1 MGSGKLVIFFWV
13 ELGQEGCSL
22 AGTRRNVQRAVNY
35 NGSLDDGGVRS
46 TSLCIKVIKCEETLM
61 MDWTEERREKQWEDL
76 SPQPKPIFQG
86 VLTAALGPS
95 LMTHS

>member
-1 MGSGKLVIFFWV
+1 
-13 ELGQEGCSL
+13 
-22 AGTRRNVQRAVNY
+22 
-35 NGSLDDGGVRS
+35 
-46 TSLCIKVIKCEETLM
+46 M